1 MTLPGSDIK
10 EWPKISI
17 VTPSYNQGEFLEQA
31 ILSVLNQKYP
41 NLEYIVI
48 DGGSTDNSVQIIKK
62 YEDQI
67 AYWCCESDEGH
78 YDAVNK
84 GFAKATGEICAWLNS
99 DDMYCPWAFKTVG
112 TIFHQFPHVSWLTTL
127 DQLVWSK
134 QGFCAAI
141 KTMPGYSRQAFLD
154 GQYCSNKE
162 DALGFIQQE
171 STFWRK
177 SLWESV
183 GGIREKF
190 KLAGDFD
197 LWVRFY
203 QHTELFGVA
212 SPLGGFRIHENNRST
227 TQIKTYIEEAA
238 QALEETRRNFGITDG
253 NGRRPFYSNFLQRKI
268 CKKIKPL
275 SYKAEN
281 IVYTFSGSESGW
293 RIKPVHFKSGRDSL
307 V

>member
-1 MTLPGSDIK
+1 MTFPGSYIK

-67 AYWCCESDEGH
+67 AYWCSESDEGH
-78 YDAVNK
+78 YNAVNK

-112 TIFHQFPHVSWLTTL
+112 TIFRQFPHVSWLTTL
-127 DQLVWSK
+127 NQLVWSQ

-141 KTMPGYSRQAFLD
+141 KTMPGYSQQAFFD
-154 GQYCSNKE
+154 GQYCSNNE

-177 SLWESV
+177 SLWDSV
-183 GGIREKF
+183 DGIRAEC

-197 LWVRFY
+197 LWARFY
-203 QHTELFGVA
+203 QHAELFGVA
-212 SPLGGFRIHENNRST
+212 SPLGGFRVHENNRSR
-227 TQIKTYIEEAA
+227 TQIKTYIEEAR
-238 QALEETRRNFGITDG
+238 QALEERR
-253 NGRRPFYSNFLQRKI
+253 RKLEMDVE
-268 CKKIKPL
+268 CDREQTAWL
-275 SYKAEN
+275 AL
-281 IVYTFSGSESGW
+281 
-293 RIKPVHFKSGRDSL
+293 L
-307 V
+307 VVSPAQKNL